1 MMGLSQCIDFSISI
15 TTSLTTHLDAS
26 NANPSPIIKQTGAY
40 MNENPE
46 LHPDRYGGDDIYET
60 KKVAE
65 HWHSEDMYRGW
76 LVITIEKYCSRYGK
90 KDDRLKEA
98 YKIANYGKF
107 LVEFEEKVAAGM
119 NPKEAYHQVEERIEP
134 EENHKESEIL
144 YRDLVSTAKNK

>member
-1 MMGLSQCIDFSISI
+1 M
-15 TTSLTTHLDAS
+15 
-26 NANPSPIIKQTGAY
+26 K
-40 MNENPE
+40 ENPE

-134 EENHKESEIL
+134 EENYKESEIL

>member
-1 MMGLSQCIDFSISI
+1 
-15 TTSLTTHLDAS
+15 
-26 NANPSPIIKQTGAY
+26 

-46 LHPDRYGGDDIYET
+46 LHPERYGGDDIYET
-60 KKVAE
+60 EKVAE

-90 KDDRLKEA
+90 KDDKLKEA

-119 NPKEAYHQVEERIEP
+119 DPKEACHRVEEKIEPEKIEPEEIEP
-134 EENHKESEIL
+134 EENYKESEIP
-144 YRDLVSTAKNK
+144 YQDPVGIAVDIANNK

>member
-1 MMGLSQCIDFSISI
+1 
-15 TTSLTTHLDAS
+15 
-26 NANPSPIIKQTGAY
+26 

-65 HWHSEDMYRGW
+65 HWHSEEMYRGW

-90 KDDRLKEA
+90 KDDKLKEA

-107 LVEFEEKVAAGM
+107 LVEFEEKVSAGM
-119 NPKEAYHQVEERIEP
+119 DPKKAYHQVEEKIEP
-134 EENHKESEIL
+134 EDNYKEEYSESGMP
-144 YRDLVSTAKNK
+144 YRDPAGIAKNK

>member
-1 MMGLSQCIDFSISI
+1 
-15 TTSLTTHLDAS
+15 
-26 NANPSPIIKQTGAY
+26 

-65 HWHSEDMYRGW
+65 HWHSEEMYRGW

-90 KDDRLKEA
+90 KDDKLKEA

-119 NPKEAYHQVEERIEP
+119 DPKEAYHQVEEK
-134 EENHKESEIL
+134 EEYSESGMP
-144 YRDLVSTAKNK
+144 YRNPVGTAKNK

>member
-15 TTSLTTHLDAS
+15 SLTTHLDAS

-134 EENHKESEIL
+134 EENYKESEIL

>member
-1 MMGLSQCIDFSISI
+1 
-15 TTSLTTHLDAS
+15 
-26 NANPSPIIKQTGAY
+26 

-90 KDDRLKEA
+90 KDDKLKEA

-119 NPKEAYHQVEERIEP
+119 DPKEAYHQVEEKIEP
-134 EENHKESEIL
+134 EEDSETGMP
-144 YRDLVSTAKNK
+144 YRDPVDTAKNK

>member
-1 MMGLSQCIDFSISI
+1 
-15 TTSLTTHLDAS
+15 
-26 NANPSPIIKQTGAY
+26 

-90 KDDRLKEA
+90 KDDKLKEA

-119 NPKEAYHQVEERIEP
+119 GPKEACHRVEEKIEPEKIEPEEIEP
-134 EENHKESEIL
+134 EENYKESEIP
-144 YRDLVSTAKNK
+144 YQDPVGIAVDIANNK

>member
-1 MMGLSQCIDFSISI
+1 MMSLSQCVDFLI
-15 TTSLTTHLDAS
+15 TTKSSLETHLAAS
-26 NANPSPIIKQTGAY
+26 NANHSPIIKQTGAY

-65 HWHSEDMYRGW
+65 HWHSEEMYRGW

-90 KDDRLKEA
+90 KDDKLKEA

-107 LVEFEEKVAAGM
+107 LVEFEEKVSTGM
-119 NPKEAYHQVEERIEP
+119 DPKEAYHQVEEKIEP
-134 EENHKESEIL
+134 EDNCEL
-144 YRDLVSTAKNK
+144 LMD

>member
-1 MMGLSQCIDFSISI
+1 
-15 TTSLTTHLDAS
+15 
-26 NANPSPIIKQTGAY
+26 

-65 HWHSEDMYRGW
+65 HWHTEDMYRGW

-90 KDDRLKEA
+90 KDDKLKEA

-119 NPKEAYHQVEERIEP
+119 DPKEAYHQVEEKIEPEEAYHQVEEKIEP
-134 EENHKESEIL
+134 EENYKKEYSETGMP
-144 YRDLVSTAKNK
+144 YRDPGSGRYS

>member
-1 MMGLSQCIDFSISI
+1 
-15 TTSLTTHLDAS
+15 
-26 NANPSPIIKQTGAY
+26 

-65 HWHSEDMYRGW
+65 HWHSEEMYRGW

-90 KDDRLKEA
+90 KDDKLKEA

-119 NPKEAYHQVEERIEP
+119 DPKEVYLQVEDKLGTG
-134 EENHKESEIL
+134 EN
-144 YRDLVSTAKNK
+144 

>member
-1 MMGLSQCIDFSISI
+1 
-15 TTSLTTHLDAS
+15 
-26 NANPSPIIKQTGAY
+26 

-90 KDDRLKEA
+90 KDDKLKEA

-119 NPKEAYHQVEERIEP
+119 DPKEAYHQVEEKIEP
-134 EENHKESEIL
+134 EENPETGMP
-144 YRDLVSTAKNK
+144 YRDPVDTAKNK